1 MPTYETRVER
11 ENRLSLERQKQRRI
25 YNQYAENLIS
35 PEEQKYLSDLKTAR
49 ATGYFNNT
57 EDTRKA
63 KEEIRRL
70 EAKQDQ
76 NLEQLNQIFDRVS
89 ETSSGGGNNNQ
100 DVSRGD
106 ETSMPT
112 FAERESASGLS
123 NTNSNRFSEPAPTMG
138 EREAA
143 AGLTNTT
150 QGIGNIQDG
159 GSSSSSRETGN
170 DGLGGG
176 NRGGGG
182 GGVDT
187 SSSRDNDPD
196 PLPVE
201 EPEPEPA
208 TIGIVIC
215 VNGQAQQASV
225 YGQLGGGLS

>member
-1 MPTYETRVER
+1 MPTYEENER
-11 ENRLSLERQKQRRI
+11 NNSDSRTSQGQRRI

-57 EDTRKA
+57 KDTRKA

-70 EAKQDQ
+70 EAKQDR
-76 NLEQLNQIFDRVS
+76 NLEQLNQIFDQVKT
-89 ETSSGGGNNNQ
+89 TSTGGGNNNR
-100 DVSRGD
+100 DVSREN

-112 FAERESASGLS
+112 FAERERASGLS

-150 QGIGNIQDG
+150 QGRDEAQGG

-176 NRGGGG
+176 GGGGG

-187 SSSRDNDPD
+187 MSSRDNDP
-196 PLPVE
+196 PPVE

-225 YGQLGGGLS
+225 YGQLGGGLGGA

>member
-1 MPTYETRVER
+1 MPTYEENER
-11 ENRLSLERQKQRRI
+11 NNSDSRTSQGQRRI

-57 EDTRKA
+57 KDTRKA

-70 EAKQDQ
+70 EAKQDR
-76 NLEQLNQIFDRVS
+76 NLEQLNQIFNQVKT
-89 ETSSGGGNNNQ
+89 TSTGGGNNNR
-100 DVSRGD
+100 DVSRKN

-112 FAERESASGLS
+112 FAERERASGLS

-150 QGIGNIQDG
+150 QGRDNVQG
-159 GSSSSSRETGN
+159 GGSSSSRETGN
-170 DGLGGG
+170 DGLDGGG
-176 NRGGGG
+176 NNGGG

-187 SSSRDNDPD
+187 MSSRDND

-201 EPEPEPA
+201 EPEPEPS
-208 TIGIVIC
+208 TIGVILC
-215 VNGQAQQASV
+215 VNGSPVSASI
-225 YGQLGGGLS
+225 YGQIGGTLT

>member
-1 MPTYETRVER
+1 MPTYE
-11 ENRLSLERQKQRRI
+11 ENESNNADSRTSQRQRRI

-70 EAKQDQ
+70 EAKQDR
-76 NLEQLNQIFDRVS
+76 NLEQLNEIFDQVKT
-89 ETSSGGGNNNQ
+89 TSTGGGNNNR
-100 DVSRGD
+100 DVSREN

-112 FAERESASGLS
+112 FAERERASGLS
-123 NTNSNRFSEPAPTMG
+123 NTNSNRFGEPAPTMG

-150 QGIGNIQDG
+150 QGRDNVQG
-159 GSSSSSRETGN
+159 GGSSSSRETGN
-170 DGLGGG
+170 NDL
-176 NRGGGG
+176 GG

-187 SSSRDNDPD
+187 MSSGDND

-201 EPEPEPA
+201 EPEPEPG
-208 TIGIVIC
+208 TIGVILC
-215 VNGQAQQASV
+215 VNGSPVSASI
-225 YGQLGGGLS
+225 YGQIGGTLT

>member
-1 MPTYETRVER
+1 MPTYE
-11 ENRLSLERQKQRRI
+11 ENESNNADSRTSQRQRRI

-70 EAKQDQ
+70 EAKQDR
-76 NLEQLNQIFDRVS
+76 NLEQLNEIFDQVKT
-89 ETSSGGGNNNQ
+89 TSTGGGNNNR
-100 DVSRGD
+100 DVSRAN

-112 FAERESASGLS
+112 FAERGSRGGSLG
-123 NTNSNRFSEPAPTMG
+123 PTMS

-143 AGLTNTT
+143 AGLNLAGNNTMSGRGEPIPT
-150 QGIGNIQDG
+150 M
-159 GSSSSSRETGN
+159 SEREAAAGLNLAGN
-170 DGLGGG
+170 DPMSGR
-176 NRGGGG
+176 NFSNSGG

-187 SSSRDNDPD
+187 MSSRDND

-201 EPEPEPA
+201 EPEPEPG
-208 TIGIVIC
+208 TIGVILC
-215 VNGQAQQASV
+215 VNGSPVSASI
-225 YGQLGGGLS
+225 YGQIGGTLT

>member
-1 MPTYETRVER
+1 METRVER
-11 ENRLSLERQKQRRI
+11 ENRLSLERQSQRRI
-25 YNQYAENLIS
+25 YNQYAKNLIS

-76 NLEQLNQIFDRVS
+76 NLEQLNQSFDQVRG
-89 ETSSGGGNNNQ
+89 TSAGGGNNNQ
-100 DVSRGD
+100 DVSRGN

-159 GSSSSSRETGN
+159 GSSSSRETGN

-176 NRGGGG
+176 NRGGGGGGG

-201 EPEPEPA
+201 EPEAEPP
-208 TIGIVIC
+208 TIGVILC
-215 VNGQAQQASV
+215 VNGAPVSASIH
-225 YGQLGGGLS
+225 GQIGAPLT